1 MTSAAS
7 TPPTTPTRS
16 RRASRLAWP
25 AFGIAVLVILLD
37 QASKWWAVAELSDGA
52 VIPVIGD
59 LIRFVLVY
67 NPGAAFSIGANFTWI
82 FAVLAAAAVV
92 WITRLTW
99 RVESRG
105 WMIALGLL
113 LGGATTH
120 LGDRL
125 FREPGF
131 ARGHVVDFIGYGNL
145 FIGNVADI
153 AIFAGAIMLAVLTLM
168 GVHLRPVPDADDAV
182 EPDASGGGLPAEP
195 DASGDTP
202 PREPRP

>member
-1 MTSAAS
+1 MTSAS
-7 TPPTTPTRS
+7 QTPLPATTRS

-25 AFGIAVLVILLD
+25 AFGIAVAVILLD
-37 QASKWWAVAELSDGA
+37 QASKWWAEAELGDGQ

-59 LIRFVLVY
+59 VIRFVLVY
-67 NPGAAFSIGANFTWI
+67 NPGAAFSIGADFTWV
-82 FAVLAAAAVV
+82 FALLAAAAVV
-92 WITRLTW
+92 WITTLTW

-105 WMIALGLL
+105 WMVALGLL
-113 LGGATTH
+113 LGGAVTH

-153 AIFAGAIMLAVLTLM
+153 AIFAGAVMLAILTVK
-168 GVHLRPVPDADDAV
+168 GVHLRAPAAGAASSAAENPD
-182 EPDASGGGLPAEP
+182 ST
-195 DASGDTP
+195 S
-202 PREPRP
+202 

>member
-1 MTSAAS
+1 VTSAAQTPPS
-7 TPPTTPTRS
+7 TPARS
-16 RRASRLAWP
+16 FQASRLAWLTF
-25 AFGIAVLVILLD
+25 AIAVVVTLLD
-37 QASKWWAVAELSDGA
+37 QASKWWAEAELSDGR

-82 FAVLAAAAVV
+82 FAVLAAVAVV
-92 WITRLTW
+92 FIVRLAW
-99 RVESRG
+99 RVESTG

-153 AIFAGAIMLAVLTLM
+153 AIFAGAIMLAVLTVM
-168 GVHLRPVPDADDAV
+168 GVHLRPAPAAET
-182 EPDASGGGLPAEP
+182 EPAMPER
-195 DASGDTP
+195 GDTP
-202 PREPRP
+202 S

>member
-1 MTSAAS
+1 MTSAAQ
-7 TPPTTPTRS
+7 TPPPTPTRS

-25 AFGIAVLVILLD
+25 AFAIAVLVILLD
-37 QASKWWAVAELSDGA
+37 QGSKWWAESALGDGQ

-67 NPGAAFSIGANFTWI
+67 NPGAAFSIGAGSTWV
-82 FAVLAAAAVV
+82 FAVLAAIAVV
-92 WITRLTW
+92 FIARLAW
-99 RVESRG
+99 RVESTG

-125 FREPGF
+125 FRDPGF

-168 GVHLRPVPDADDAV
+168 GVHLRPVPDADDAASAT
-182 EPDASGGGLPAEP
+182 DAPAETE
-195 DASGDTP
+195 TP
-202 PREPRP
+202 GEPRKPGDAPS

>member
-1 MTSAAS
+1 
-7 TPPTTPTRS
+7 
-16 RRASRLAWP
+16 LAWP
-25 AFGIAVLVILLD
+25 AFAIAVVVILVD
-37 QASKWWAVAELSDGA
+37 QASKWWAVAELGNGE

-92 WITRLTW
+92 WITMLTW
-99 RVESRG
+99 RVENRG

-113 LGGATTH
+113 LGGAVTH

-153 AIFAGAIMLAVLTLM
+153 AIFAGAIMLAVLTVM
-168 GVHLRPVPDADDAV
+168 GVHLRPIPEDVVPGETGTPGEPTKHGDA
-182 EPDASGGGLPAEP
+182 AS
-195 DASGDTP
+195 
-202 PREPRP
+202 

>member
-37 QASKWWAVAELSDGA
+37 QASKWWAVAELSDGT

-153 AIFAGAIMLAVLTLM
+153 AIFAGAIMLAVLTVM
-168 GVHLRPVPDADDAV
+168 GVHLRTP
-182 EPDASGGGLPAEP
+182 EPEAAEASGI
-195 DASGDTP
+195 DATDTDPSVP
-202 PREPRP
+202 PTRSDDPRS

>member
-1 MTSAAS
+1 MTSATP
-7 TPPTTPTRS
+7 TPPSTSPPTPTRS
-16 RRASRLAWP
+16 FRASRLAWP
-25 AFGIAVLVILLD
+25 AFAIAVAVILLD
-37 QASKWWAVAELSDGA
+37 QGSKWWAVSALGGGQT
-52 VIPVIGD
+52 IPVIGD

-67 NPGAAFSIGANFTWI
+67 NPGAAFSIGADFTWV
-82 FAVLAAAAVV
+82 FAVLAAGAVV
-92 WITRLTW
+92 WITMLTW

-153 AIFAGAIMLAVLTLM
+153 AIFAGAIMLAILTVM
-168 GVHLRPVPDADDAV
+168 GVHLRQPDAESAA
-182 EPDASGGGLPAEP
+182 ASTGSAAPEDQGPTA
-195 DASGDTP
+195 
-202 PREPRP
+202 

>member
-1 MTSAAS
+1 VTSAS
-7 TPPTTPTRS
+7 QTPPPARS
-16 RRASRLAWP
+16 RFRRASRLAWP
-25 AFGIAVLVILLD
+25 AFAIALVVILAD
-37 QASKWWAVAELSDGA
+37 QASKWWAEAALGDGQ

-67 NPGAAFSIGANFTWI
+67 NPGAAFSIGSDFTWV
-82 FAVLAAAAVV
+82 FAVLTAGAVV
-92 WITRLTW
+92 WITMLTW

-125 FREPGF
+125 FRDPGF

-168 GVHLRPVPDADDAV
+168 GVHMRPVPDDTAAA
-182 EPDASGGGLPAEP
+182 PDPAEP
-195 DASGDTP
+195 TTEK
-202 PREPRP
+202 PRDIPS

>member
-7 TPPTTPTRS
+7 TPPLTPTRS

-25 AFGIAVLVILLD
+25 AFAIALLVILVD
-37 QASKWWAVAELSDGA
+37 QASKWWAVTELSDGQ

-67 NPGAAFSIGANFTWI
+67 NPGAAFSIGADFTWI

-92 WITRLTW
+92 WITVLAW
-99 RVESRG
+99 RVENRG

-125 FREPGF
+125 FRDPGF

-153 AIFAGAIMLAVLTLM
+153 AIFAGAIMLAVLTVM
-168 GVHLRPVPDADDAV
+168 GVHLRPVPEDVAPGDAAPGDAAPADT
-182 EPDASGGGLPAEP
+182 EIPDETNKP
-195 DASGDTP
+195 
-202 PREPRP
+202 

>member
-1 MTSAAS
+1 MTSAS
-7 TPPTTPTRS
+7 QTPPPSPSRS

-25 AFGIAVLVILLD
+25 AFGIALIVILVD
-37 QASKWWAVAELSDGA
+37 QISKWWAVAELGDGT

-67 NPGAAFSIGANFTWI
+67 NPGAAFSIGSDFTWV
-82 FAVLAAAAVV
+82 FAVAAAAAVV
-92 WITRLTW
+92 WITTLTW

-105 WMIALGLL
+105 WMVALGLL
-113 LGGATTH
+113 LGGAVTH

-153 AIFAGAIMLAVLTLM
+153 AIFAGAIMLAILTVM
-168 GVHLRPVPDADDAV
+168 GVHLRRPDAEPAV
-182 EPDASGGGLPAEP
+182 ALPAHQEKP
-195 DASGDTP
+195 GDDP
-202 PREPRP
+202 S

>member
-1 MTSAAS
+1 MTSAS
-7 TPPTTPTRS
+7 PTPPAPTRS
-16 RRASRLAWP
+16 LRASRLAWP
-25 AFGIAVLVILLD
+25 AFALALLVILAD
-37 QASKWWAVAELSDGA
+37 QATKWWAVAELGDGR

-67 NPGAAFSIGANFTWI
+67 NPGAAFSIGADFTWV

-92 WITRLTW
+92 WLTMLTW

-113 LGGATTH
+113 LGGAATH

-153 AIFAGAIMLAVLTLM
+153 AIFAGAIMLAVLTLK
-168 GVHLRPVPDADDAV
+168 GVHLRPVGDDDA
-182 EPDASGGGLPAEP
+182 P
-195 DASGDTP
+195 GDT
-202 PREPRP
+202 EPAGETTKPGDLAS

>member
-1 MTSAAS
+1 VTSAS
-7 TPPTTPTRS
+7 QTPPPPITRS

-25 AFGIAVLVILLD
+25 AFGIALIVILID
-37 QASKWWAVAELSDGA
+37 QISKWWAVAALGDGT

-67 NPGAAFSIGANFTWI
+67 NPGAAFSIGSDFTWV
-82 FAVLAAAAVV
+82 FAVAAAAAVV
-92 WITRLTW
+92 WITTLTW

-105 WMIALGLL
+105 WMVALGLL
-113 LGGATTH
+113 LGGAVTH

-153 AIFAGAIMLAVLTLM
+153 AIFAGAIMLAILTVM
-168 GVHLRPVPDADDAV
+168 GVHMRRPDAEPPAAESTDDPVTAD
-182 EPDASGGGLPAEP
+182 EPPATPETP
-195 DASGDTP
+195 DDT
-202 PREPRP
+202 RR

>member
-1 MTSAAS
+1 MTPAAQ
-7 TPPTTPTRS
+7 TPPLTPTRS

-25 AFGIAVLVILLD
+25 AFAIALVVILVD
-37 QASKWWAVAELSDGA
+37 QASKWWAVAELDNGK

-92 WITRLTW
+92 WITVLTW

-153 AIFAGAIMLAVLTLM
+153 AIFTGAVMLAVLTVM
-168 GVHLRPVPDADDAV
+168 GVHLRPVPPEVAAHEDERAPEKND
-182 EPDASGGGLPAEP
+182 
-195 DASGDTP
+195 DTP
-202 PREPRP
+202 S

>member
-1 MTSAAS
+1 VP
-7 TPPTTPTRS
+7 TPSRS

-25 AFGIAVLVILLD
+25 AFAIAVVVILLD
-37 QASKWWAVAELSDGA
+37 QASKWWAEAELSDGT

-67 NPGAAFSIGANFTWI
+67 NPGAAFSIGADFTWI

-92 WITRLTW
+92 WITVLTW

-125 FREPGF
+125 FRDPGF

-145 FIGNVADI
+145 FIGNIADI

-168 GVHLRPVPDADDAV
+168 GVHLRRP
-182 EPDASGGGLPAEP
+182 EPEVAGAEP
-195 DASGDTP
+195 APTEPADTDPSLP
-202 PREPRP
+202 PRRAGDPLP